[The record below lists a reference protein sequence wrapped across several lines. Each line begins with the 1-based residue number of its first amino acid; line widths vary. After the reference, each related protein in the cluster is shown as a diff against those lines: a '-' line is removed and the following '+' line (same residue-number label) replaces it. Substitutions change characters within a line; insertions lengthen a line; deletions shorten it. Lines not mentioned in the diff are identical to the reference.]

1 MDSNSRQIFEDELV
15 MSKAISR
22 PSDMVFDAV
31 HQPTTINGQTA
42 YEREETLVYNQK
54 PLVNFSN
61 TGLMGGFQ
69 TIFNTYSCGVT
80 KEQKQFESVVCDFLQ
95 VPEILVFPSYE
106 AICADFAANILND
119 TDTIIYDEYCT
130 PSLMRGIRLSAAEKL
145 RFGHNDMAK
154 LEDKLKLSQMR
165 RIRLIVT
172 DGIFCD
178 SGQCA
183 NLNAIKQLAEKYN
196 ALVVVD
202 DSFGFLA
209 CGKNGRGSDEHCGI
223 RGFADLKIVNLQST
237 LKATVGAFVC
247 GDSTLIELLRRRSVS
262 LRYSVSVQRG
272 TLGTAAYNL
281 QTFIESDVEREAL
294 RENVLRLY
302 DTLREMGFNPERPC
316 SNIVSF
322 TTETSADRLREMF
335 LERGWLCELYKR
347 GAKTTAV
354 FRVTSDTKF

>member
-1 MDSNSRQIFEDELV
+1 
-15 MSKAISR
+15 
-22 PSDMVFDAV
+22 
-31 HQPTTINGQTA
+31 
-42 YEREETLVYNQK
+42 
-54 PLVNFSN
+54 
-61 TGLMGGFQ
+61 
-69 TIFNTYSCGVT
+69 
-80 KEQKQFESVVCDFLQ
+80 
-95 VPEILVFPSYE
+95 
-106 AICADFAANILND
+106 
-119 TDTIIYDEYCT
+119 
-130 PSLMRGIRLSAAEKL
+130 
-145 RFGHNDMAK
+145 
-154 LEDKLKLSQMR
+154 MR

-178 SGQCA
+178 SGLCA

-281 QTFIESDVEREAL
+281 QNFIDSDAEREAL